1 MTTGDRRREKDRRE
15 SMRCRR
21 RALALVACF
30 LLSGGAPFNE
40 KRSQR
45 GAGMRIGGGQGP
57 HAGLKAAEVEF
68 REQSKE
74 EKASNFSV
82 PLFLGLSI

>member
-40 KRSQR
+40 KKVSKGRWDANWRRTRASR
-45 GAGMRIGGGQGP
+45 GAEGGGGGVSR
-57 HAGLKAAEVEF
+57 AIKRGEGK
-68 REQSKE
+68 
-74 EKASNFSV
+74 
-82 PLFLGLSI
+82 